1 MRRLCYLLLFS
12 LIFCMVLDFIF
23 PNLTITKLLAFIL
36 GCFMYILIII
46 KSAKEKKWFE
56 CFLLVNGFISILS
69 LFFAFHE
76 NSADPIRLILGC
88 VGVVT
93 FFFHLV
99 FGFYV
104 WNQSENIK
112 NKKY

>member
-1 MRRLCYLLLFS
+1 MKRLCYRLLFS
-12 LIFCMVLDFIF
+12 LILCMVLDFIF
-23 PNLTITKLLAFIL
+23 PNLRITKLLAFIL

-56 CFLLVNGFISILS
+56 CFLLVNDFISVLS

-76 NSADPIRLILGC
+76 NLADPIRIILGG

-93 FFFHLV
+93 FFLHLV
-99 FGFYV
+99 FGLCV
-104 WNQSENIK
+104 SK
-112 NKKY
+112 CD